1 MPRSKSQSAPEPE
14 RLQKVLARLGLAS
27 RREAEEWI
35 KAGRLTINDNV
46 ATLGVKIGP
55 RDRLKLDGRLIH
67 RYEPS
72 TTPVFVCHRS
82 PGDSEIVERLP
93 SKAGKRFISISPMP
107 RIDGGLELLTAD
119 GEAAAKLQRAA
130 HHLTSEF
137 SVRIK
142 GELTDEQ
149 RDRILEG
156 ALDRGTRLDVDSC
169 EPGGGEGSNR
179 WYTLVVRG
187 GSGKDVRQLF
197 ERQGALVSRIMRTR
211 LGPLALDPRLGRG
224 RFRELSRD
232 EVSALT
238 SAAAE
243 RRSSVP

>member
-1 MPRSKSQSAPEPE
+1 VPRSKSPAPEPE

-35 KAGRLTINDNV
+35 KSGRLTINDEV
-46 ATLGVKIGP
+46 ATLGVKVGP
-55 RDRLKLDGRLIH
+55 RDRVKLDGRLIH
-67 RYEPS
+67 RYEPAA
-72 TTPVFVCHRS
+72 TPVFLCHRS
-82 PGDSEIVERLP
+82 PGDTGELAERLP
-93 SKAGKRFISISPMP
+93 SKAGKRFIPISPMP

-119 GEAAAKLQRAA
+119 GETAAKLQRAA
-130 HHLTSEF
+130 HHVTSEF

-156 ALDRGTRLDVDSC
+156 TLDRGIRLDVDSC
-169 EPGGGEGSNR
+169 EAGGGEASNR
-179 WYTLVVRG
+179 WYTLVARG

-224 RFRELSRD
+224 RFRELTR
-232 EVSALT
+232 EEISALT

-243 RRSSVP
+243 RRSSAP